1 MNAEAI
7 GTVEKIAFVIV
18 GWLLSILTTELKDH
32 RIKEREKR
40 KLFTH
45 LWLILENI
53 YINLEIAPPWH
64 KAGGTEALAGALDIE
79 DSWNKTIPPA
89 PPSLPK
95 DFDEVL
101 ERVEEWESE
110 SGQNTF
116 IKQLNSLRSQLE
128 LSHQLYK
135 DLSIQAKHEDEH
147 LSQREL
153 ASYTNLLAD
162 LKQDTF
168 KTLKLTSPLRFRFL
182 QQLKRRIGS
191 RD

>member
-1 MNAEAI
+1 MNAETIRA
-7 GTVEKIAFVIV
+7 VENIALVMV
-18 GWLLSILTTELKDH
+18 GWLLSILTTELKEH
-32 RIKEREKR
+32 RIQEREKR
-40 KLFTH
+40 KLFTR

-53 YINLEIAPPWH
+53 YINLEIAPAWH
-64 KAGGTEALAGALDIE
+64 KAGGTEVLVGALDIE
-79 DSWNKTIPPA
+79 ESWNKTIPPA

-95 DFDEVL
+95 DFDDVL

-110 SGQNTF
+110 NGQNTF
-116 IKQLNSLRSQLE
+116 VKQLNSIKSQLE

-135 DLSIQAKHEDEH
+135 DLSIQAKHDDEH
-147 LSQREL
+147 MSQREL
-153 ASYTNLLAD
+153 KSYTNLLAD

-182 QQLKRRIGS
+182 QQLKRGISS

>member
-7 GTVEKIAFVIV
+7 RAVENIALVIV
-18 GWLLSILTTELKDH
+18 GWLLSILTTELKDY

-45 LWLILENI
+45 LWLILENM
-53 YINLEIAPPWH
+53 YINLEIAPAFCQ
-64 KAGGTEALAGALDIE
+64 AGATEAMVGTLNIE
-79 DSWNKTIPPA
+79 ESWNKTIPPP

-95 DFDEVL
+95 DFDDVL
-101 ERVEEWESE
+101 ERVEAWESE

-116 IKQLNSLRSQLE
+116 IKRLNSLRSQLE

-135 DLSIQAKHEDEH
+135 DLSIQAKHEDAQ

-153 ASYTNLLAD
+153 ASYINLLAD

-182 QQLKRRIGS
+182 QQLRRRIGS
-191 RD
+191 GD